1 MKPKKVPAR
10 GFQGV
15 NLSLPSEIMLIL
27 LAPGGLALVQL
38 YTEEEQGKGRITP
51 AGTLHVE
58 SFSLGS
64 VWNLPQI
71 L

>member
-1 MKPKKVPAR
+1 M
-10 GFQGV
+10 

-38 YTEEEQGKGRITP
+38 YTEEEQGKGRIIP

-58 SFSLGS
+58 SFS
-64 VWNLPQI
+64 
-71 L
+71 